1 MKDTYLTPKLKEG
14 QEVDLSK
21 YNPRQRTNIRLYGLD
36 NINWTPANVYEYK
49 MRWLPDGERVRVSD
63 WRSATKWCKEN
74 LFMQDWHIN
83 KYAEP
88 DDTHHL
94 FFKKAEEAM
103 LFKLSVDI
111 CL

>member
-1 MKDTYLTPKLKEG
+1 MNNYLTPKLKEG

-21 YNPRQRTNIRLYGLD
+21 YNPRQRANIRLYGLEQM
-36 NINWTPANVYEYK
+36 NWTPLNVYEFK
-49 MRWLPDGERVRVSD
+49 CRWLPNAEVVKVSD
-63 WRSATKWCKEN
+63 HRTAQQWCKTN

-88 DDTHHL
+88 DDTHHVL
-94 FFKKAEEAM
+94 FKNAEEAM

-111 CL
+111 V